1 MANND
6 IRQAAKS
13 AGVKLWRIAE
23 RLGWA
28 DNTFSRKLRR
38 EFPADEK
45 EKILAVINE
54 LSELEPREC
63 V

>member
-1 MANND
+1 VNANND

-13 AGVKLWRIAE
+13 SGVKLWRIAE

-38 EFPADEK
+38 ELSTDEK
-45 EKILAVINE
+45 EKIITIIKF
-54 LSELEPREC
+54 LSKEGD
-63 V
+63 